1 MLTCPTPAGVPSSR
15 GAGRG
20 AGEGRARA
28 PGSRA
33 SRSLRERALPCPA
46 RRPSCP
52 SACRRRRCCLRS
64 PRWRRRRRRPS
75 PSPPLRTHGTAAVRN
90 RGTASTARGQPSTRA
105 AAPWRRT
112 GFGLRHLGL
121 RGRLLLRRGLL
132 LGGRH
137 GGGGC
142 AGGGA
147 AGSVVVVAIRPSG
160 RRKPPRIRWMIAD
173 GANAGWVAAALLL
186 AGTHTHLACASYHEG
201 VRPSAAGE
209 RAG

>member
-1 MLTCPTPAGVPSSR
+1 M
-15 GAGRG
+15 
-20 AGEGRARA
+20 A
-28 PGSRA
+28 PEKA
-33 SRSLRERALPCPA
+33 ERAHLVPEPAVVSVNARSGPQLADLRVHQHAADGDVACVPRAGGGDGDGLRLRRPCARTA
-46 RRPSCP
+46 RRPS
-52 SACRRRRCCLRS
+52 
-64 PRWRRRRRRPS
+64 
-75 PSPPLRTHGTAAVRN
+75 GTGAR
-90 RGTASTARGQPSTRA
+90 TASTARGQPSTRA

-160 RRKPPRIRWMIAD
+160 RRKPPRIGWMIAD

-186 AGTHTHLACASYHEG
+186 AGTHTHLACASYYEG